1 MTIKRNSKNR
11 PNLFEDSAEKP
22 LDDDLFD
29 DLEFDLEDYLDDE
42 LLDGLTKHIEEDK
55 NVLINS
61 EHNKHINCDESS
73 NITLEDELLDI
84 ELLDDEWLDDELE
97 IDGYM
102 YWRVK
107 NLSKEWGG
115 ILGLVAAAMLVYAC
129 LKVTGALL
137 SFASS
142 KLIVDVYIDFVIAG
156 LAIII
161 AIICLLVT
169 IHSRV
174 DFFARITF
182 YGGLLIFLVLVA
194 SSDNIIP
201 EKLVFY
207 PTLFGIGLSLVDDF
221 IKGRTN

>member
-61 EHNKHINCDESS
+61 EHNKHINSDDSFNS
-73 NITLEDELLDI
+73 AS
-84 ELLDDEWLDDELE
+84 DDEWLDDELELE